1 MLPSDKHHAG
11 LADNLGDEL
20 GLLPDCVGSVRREVQ
35 TGGEWNNR
43 LKGTLARF
51 GDPSCF
57 LATLATC
64 FATRLWG

>member
-1 MLPSDKHHAG
+1 
-11 LADNLGDEL
+11 L